1 MSDLAG
7 KVAIVTGG
15 SEGIGAA
22 IAKGLAAA
30 DATVAIVNRSHPER
44 AADIVAAIGAAAG
57 RNINVNVLAPGNIA
71 TAMNA
76 ALRQDDSWR
85 VKMRERPPSG
95 DDFLSVDDLV
105 GSVLFLV
112 SDGARKM
119 HGQVLCVDGGW
130 TAW

>member
-1 MSDLAG
+1 
-7 KVAIVTGG
+7 
-15 SEGIGAA
+15 
-22 IAKGLAAA
+22 
-30 DATVAIVNRSHPER
+30 
-44 AADIVAAIGAAAG
+44 
-57 RNINVNVLAPGNIA
+57 
-71 TAMNA
+71 MNA
-76 ALRQDDSWR
+76 ALRQDDSLR
-85 VKMRERPPSG
+85 VKMRERTPSG